1 MSIIIDQYHRLQI
14 PSILADAQTHPRIPT
29 PADIGLT
36 SLLDPDES
44 PQTALKPLLHSF
56 LHTLLLLI
64 DVLTS
69 SARPPHELA
78 ERGWGHEGD
87 QVGRSDLSAR
97 HLLKYSTF
105 NT

>member
-1 MSIIIDQYHRLQI
+1 MCRRHEMDGLGPKAER
-14 PSILADAQTHPRIPT
+14 DTDTQTRPHIPT

-36 SLLDPDES
+36 SLIDPTES

-64 DVLTS
+64 DVLTG

-78 ERGWGHEGD
+78 RKGWGHEGD
-87 QVGRSDLSAR
+87 QV
-97 HLLKYSTF
+97 
-105 NT
+105 

>member
-1 MSIIIDQYHRLQI
+1 MEGPI
-14 PSILADAQTHPRIPT
+14 AEEQTRPHIPT

-64 DVLTS
+64 DVLTG

-78 ERGWGHEGD
+78 EKGWGHEGD
-87 QVGRSDLSAR
+87 QVRLPYAVDP
-97 HLLKYSTF
+97 Y
-105 NT
+105 